1 MTKQTE
7 NVTKEQLLM
16 VLSAIQRCATY
27 KQKISAVLD
36 LETAGRL
43 AGLALS
49 MSNAGSKEMADAKW
63 VEIETIAGWRA

>member
-27 KQKISAVLD
+27 KD

-49 MSNAGSKEMADAKW
+49 MSNTESKEIADAKW
-63 VEIETIAGWRA
+63 VAIEKVAGWRA